1 MPKDAEKNIRVSEM
15 TRHRIKYLAG
25 SLAMNQ
31 GAVIEMVVDK
41 AIQDAKEELDNL
53 AETMLNGDHELILE
67 AQSAL
72 SIKMKPAGNT

>member
-41 AIQDAKEELDNL
+41 AIQDAKEELD
-53 AETMLNGDHELILE
+53 GDHELILE